1 MLLNLGALGRNL
13 DVLAKPAPPYPTM
26 DGSQYP
32 WRLSVAGTKGAGMSK
47 LAAIMSITTLPGRRD
62 ELRRLWQE
70 HLQARVEQSAVQEFY
85 LVVEDA
91 DDADTLHFVEVYAD
105 GAQMVA
111 NAEAPWFGAYLAA
124 VKPLLAGPPR
134 VATGRPVWAKGYPV

>member
-47 LAAIMSITTLPGRRD
+47 LAAIMSITVLPGSATNSASCGRSICRRVSSRA
-62 ELRRLWQE
+62 LSKSFTWSWRTLTMRIRSTSSRCTPMARRWLPTPRR
-70 HLQARVEQSAVQEFY
+70 HGSA
-85 LVVEDA
+85 L
-91 DDADTLHFVEVYAD
+91 T
-105 GAQMVA
+105 
-111 NAEAPWFGAYLAA
+111 W
-124 VKPLLAGPPR
+124 PP
-134 VATGRPVWAKGYPV
+134 